1 MKSDQPDYIFGARYL
16 LPSAAQIDVIERGA
30 IAVKGDTIIAIDTAE
45 VLQEKYPAAEYIW
58 EEHGLIMP
66 GLINTHTHAAMSF
79 LRGLADDLPL
89 MDWLEKHIFP
99 IEAKLN
105 EEIVYQSTLLSIA
118 EMIRSGTTS
127 FCDMYLFSK
136 EVARAIDES
145 GIRGWVGEVLYDFPS
160 PCYGELENG
169 ISYLQEL
176 FAEYK
181 DNPLVTITTDPH
193 SVYTCS
199 PELLTRLGDIAA
211 ENASLYVIHL
221 SENDV
226 EVDTCRQRYGCRP
239 VEHLNNLGLL
249 STSTLASHCVKINS
263 NDMDLMQQHGI
274 SVSHCIESN
283 MKLASGLAPIVEMK
297 RHGINISLGTD
308 GSASNNN
315 VDMFSEMS
323 SVAKI
328 HKVRCMDPTVMGA
341 EETLNAATMGGA
353 RALNVENNLGSLK
366 VNKKADFIVLDLDQ
380 PHMVPMYSIP
390 SHLTYVARGSDVIH
404 SFVGGRQLMKNRQ
417 LLTIDE
423 QKLLT
428 TMRRMSDTI
437 VQLRN

>member
-1 MKSDQPDYIFGARYL
+1 MNSSQPDYIFGARYL
-16 LPSAAQIDVIERGA
+16 LPEAAQASVIEHGA
-30 IAVKGDTIIAIDTAE
+30 IAVSGDTITAIDAAD
-45 VLQEKYPAAEYIW
+45 VLKKKYPATNFTF

-169 ISYLQEL
+169 ISYLRDL
-176 FAEYK
+176 FAEYQN
-181 DNPLVTITTDPH
+181 NPLVTITTDPH

-199 PELLTRLGDIAA
+199 PELLTRLGNLAK
-211 ENASLYVIHL
+211 ENDSLYVIHL

-239 VEHLNNLGLL
+239 VEHLHNLGLL

-263 NDMDLMQQHGI
+263 NDMDLMAKHGI

-297 RHGINISLGTD
+297 RPGINISLGTD

-341 EETLNAATMGGA
+341 EETLFAATMSGA
-353 RALNVENNLGSLK
+353 RALNVEDSIGSLG
-366 VNKKADFIVLDLDQ
+366 VDKKADFIVLDLDQ

-423 QKLLT
+423 QKLLA
-428 TMRRMSDTI
+428 TMRQMSDTI